1 VSTPAGIPNLN
12 AILAVVIA
20 GLAVVGLTLY
30 LQKAR
35 GTHSL
40 PPNIAMANGR
50 IEVQRVDVSSKLPGR
65 IAAIRVREGDL
76 VTADQIIARLDETET
91 RAQLA
96 AARASVQR
104 AVQGISKAVAETA
117 SRVAELN
124 LAEVELKR
132 AAELRERAVSSQSDA
147 DKKLAQRDVAAAAV
161 QAAKAGS
168 EEARAALAV
177 AEAQVDQIEAML
189 SDMTLKA
196 PVAGRVEYRMVQP
209 GEVVAAGGK
218 VVTLLDLS
226 DVYMTIYL
234 STDSVG
240 KIRMRSESRII
251 LDAAPDYVIPATIS
265 FVAAEAQFT
274 PKTVETQSEREK
286 LMYRVKVQVPI
297 ELLDRYRDY
306 VKAGL
311 TGNAYVALGEEVTWP
326 IWLQPRLPDER

>member
-1 VSTPAGIPNLN
+1 M
-12 AILAVVIA
+12 IA

-35 GTHSL
+35 GSHAL
-40 PPNIAMANGR
+40 PPTIAMANGR

-65 IAAIRVREGDL
+65 IATINVREGDL
-76 VTADQIIARLDETET
+76 VSADQVIARLDETET

-104 AVQGISKAVAETA
+104 AVQGISKADAETA

-132 AAELRERAVSSQSDA
+132 TADLRERAVTSQSDA
-147 DKKLAQRDVAAAAV
+147 DKRLAQRDVAAAAV
-161 QAAKAGS
+161 QAAKAGT

-234 STDSVG
+234 PTGSVG
-240 KIRMRSESRII
+240 KIRMRSKSRII
-251 LDAAPDYVIPATIS
+251 LDAAPDYVIPTTIS

-311 TGNAYVALGEEVTWP
+311 TGNAYVALGEDVTWP
-326 IWLQPRLPDER
+326 TWLQPRLPDER